1 MTPVQGDDAMFE
13 PLPTLIRMERE
24 RQGLTQDALAKLAK
38 ISRSRLASLE
48 KGDDN
53 LSLKLLLKVANTLR
67 LTELRIGGLHVVAAP
82 PELTVLL
89 AAADAIETARKVVD
103 HATTSRG
110 DLERVSATVSALLD
124 RVLTPVADPGIAQA
138 AERLMS
144 RPDERATGRALRE
157 LAEAPDLPGRTRAR
171 NRT

>member
-1 MTPVQGDDAMFE
+1 MFE

-53 LSLKLLLKVANTLR
+53 LSLKLLVKVANTLSIS
-67 LTELRIGGLHVVAAP
+67 ELRIGGLHVQAAP

-89 AAADAIETARKVVD
+89 AAADAIETARKIVD
-103 HATTSRG
+103 QAHASRAEL
-110 DLERVSATVSALLD
+110 DRVSASISTALD
-124 RVLTPVADPGIAQA
+124 RVLTPIADVGIARA
-138 AERLMS
+138 AERLVAS
-144 RPDERATGRALRE
+144 GHAQRE
-157 LAEAPDLPGRTRAR
+157 LAESRDVPERAARAKTAPKGTVRRGAR
-171 NRT
+171 